1 LTAASAP
8 KYFDRFLHCR
18 RGAPAA
24 FIGGYALIQGGVM
37 NLPVV

>member
-18 RGAPAA
+18 RGALAA
-24 FIGGYALIQGGVM
+24 FIDGYALIQGGVT
-37 NLPVV
+37 NFPVA